1 MLKVKTCRNNKVLG
15 KRNINTEDNLNNK
28 KLKKYIFN
36 SGNEIP
42 YLEKII
48 DFIKDDHKTLYK
60 WILVCKKEYNKYK
73 DKMNFFKM
81 FYETLKEDGKVYNGQ
96 TMFNKRNGY
105 GKLTLSNGNVYE
117 GEWKDDK
124 PHGQGKM
131 TWSNGK
137 VYEGK
142 FKAGMLHGQG
152 KKTYA
157 DGDVYEGE
165 WKDGKMHGQG
175 KYTYTSGNVYEGEWK
190 DDKFMV
196 NGKMMKI
203 KKISY

>member
-73 DKMNFFKM
+73 DKMNFFKR

-105 GKLTLSNGNVYE
+105 GK
-117 GEWKDDK
+117 
-124 PHGQGKM
+124 M
-131 TWSNGK
+131 TWSNGS
-137 VYEGK
+137 V
-142 FKAGMLHGQG
+142 
-152 KKTYA
+152 
-157 DGDVYEGE
+157 
-165 WKDGKMHGQG
+165 
-175 KYTYTSGNVYEGEWK
+175 
-190 DDKFMV
+190 
-196 NGKMMKI
+196 
-203 KKISY
+203 